1 MSAQNHAYTNKSR
14 HTYIR
19 DVCKLSNPEYIHNN
33 WALLCSSCIKSSATK
48 SVYQWLAH
56 HMHHTISQIH
66 KGMKT
71 QCFHG
76 FRSYQK
82 HEIYFKKVITSLKK
96 LLAALITFFLFKDW
110 ILETQ
115 LRIEFLTPNTSVW
128 NQLHKTL
135 STIHWHNALPHFSII
150 KSGGGSLFCRGV
162 EPPTKFS
169 KRGGAWQDLNF

>member
-1 MSAQNHAYTNKSR
+1 MKNWKQTHGLKVKSIAVSFYTVYNHKNQKNFEKFLKIIGKKSAYVSAQNHAYANKSR
-14 HTYIR
+14 HTYVC

-48 SVYQWLAH
+48 SVYQWLAC
-56 HMHHTISQIH
+56 HMHHTISQIC

-96 LLAALITFFLFKDW
+96 PLAALNTFFLF
-110 ILETQ
+110 
-115 LRIEFLTPNTSVW
+115 
-128 NQLHKTL
+128 
-135 STIHWHNALPHFSII
+135 FS
-150 KSGGGSLFCRGV
+150 L
-162 EPPTKFS
+162 
-169 KRGGAWQDLNF
+169 